1 MLKPVT
7 FALSAMIVAAAA
19 PAAAQGA
26 PDGAMIFKQRCA
38 ACHSVEAGKPG
49 ILGPNLAGVVGR
61 PAASTAF
68 NYSTALKASKLKW
81 DKKTLDTF
89 LAAPMKL
96 VPGTRM
102 VIAVTDPTQ
111 RAAVVTYLAATKK

>member
-1 MLKPVT
+1 M
-7 FALSAMIVAAAA
+7 FAAAA

-26 PDGAMIFKQRCA
+26 PNGALLFQQRCS

-49 ILGPNLAGVVGR
+49 VLGPHLAGVVGR

-68 NYSTALKASKLKW
+68 NYSPALKASKLTW
-81 DKKTLDTF
+81 DKTTLDAF
-89 LAAPMKL
+89 LGGPMKL

-102 VIAVTDPTQ
+102 AISVSDPAQ
-111 RAAVVTYLAATKK
+111 RAAIVRYLAGINK